1 MKNYLENY
9 RERLE
14 ELCEDIKTND
24 YDEKQVDELEEMI
37 KFIFMY
43 LENNDKRIKKLE
55 NDKRYL
61 QAIFFIFL
69 IKKPLLETHCKTKLF
84 LIKKSLLINGHSY
97 LKQLILNFECLI
109 FLLDQEELFK
119 TLFVRNLRFKRFNFL

>member
-1 MKNYLENY
+1 MKNNLENY
-9 RERLE
+9 KERLE

-55 NDKRYL
+55 NDKR
-61 QAIFFIFL
+61 
-69 IKKPLLETHCKTKLF
+69 
-84 LIKKSLLINGHSY
+84 
-97 LKQLILNFECLI
+97 
-109 FLLDQEELFK
+109 
-119 TLFVRNLRFKRFNFL
+119 